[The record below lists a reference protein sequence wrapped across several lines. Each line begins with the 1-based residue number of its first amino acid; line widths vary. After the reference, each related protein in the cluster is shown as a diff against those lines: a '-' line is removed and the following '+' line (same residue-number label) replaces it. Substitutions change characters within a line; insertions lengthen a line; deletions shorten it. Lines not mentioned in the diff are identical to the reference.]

1 MPTSSRQR
9 SYSEALDQEAG
20 KLSAIAERLGVSIER
35 FETFMTSHEATGHA
49 ASVEMASLRVDTID
63 DYQQLARKLQEE
75 RKLLIAAW
83 EQLER
88 ENRNLL
94 KKPEVGVRAE
104 STPPQPQTITNID
117 SPVLPSQTDGETNIS
132 KRVQFQYLQRE
143 IDRRG

>member
-1 MPTSSRQR
+1 MPISSRQR

-20 KLSAIAERLGVSIER
+20 KLRAIAERLGVSIER
-35 FETFMTSHEATGHA
+35 FETFMTSHDATVHA
-49 ASVEMASLRVDTID
+49 ASVEMASLRGDTID
-63 DYQQLARKLQEE
+63 DQPLARQLQEE
-75 RKLLIAAW
+75 RNLLIAAW

-88 ENRNLL
+88 ENRQRL
-94 KKPEVGVRAE
+94 KQPDVGVRAE